1 MWFFLFYD
9 FIWWEIILIFLSI
22 VYIIF
27 HSSHSIM
34 TQLNK
39 FREFKHFKQS
49 ERIRIKRRH
58 SVEQKKIDIQTRRTD
73 ISLNNV
79 FVKLSAKDKLTLQ
92 NIFKSVQ
99 AKLVVHEYDEA
110 RIEIIR
116 GLVIDRHNEWL
127 NVLLA
132 QLYEMEGDFSKAE
145 ILYRD
150 IILQF
155 EPTKAE
161 IFIYLGNNLV
171 HQNNKKL
178 AYEIYKKWLE
188 KEPKNIQL
196 LLTLAEL
203 WYELHEYDEALYYS
217 KRLSDVQPKSIRAF
231 EILWLS
237 HLQVGSDQKAYE
249 TFLTLRKIDPYNEIV
264 HVWLS
269 KIESKLWVHPSVK
282 TFNER

>member
-9 FIWWEIILIFLSI
+9 FIWWEIILIFLGI
-22 VYIIF
+22 LYIIF
-27 HSSHSIM
+27 HSSHSVM
-34 TQLNK
+34 AQLNK

-155 EPTKAE
+155 EPIKAE
-161 IFIYLGNNLV
+161 IFIYLWNNLV

>member
-1 MWFFLFYD
+1 MA
-9 FIWWEIILIFLSI
+9 
-22 VYIIF
+22 
-27 HSSHSIM
+27 
-34 TQLNK
+34 QLNK

-155 EPTKAE
+155 EPIKAE
-161 IFIYLGNNLV
+161 IFIYLWNNLV